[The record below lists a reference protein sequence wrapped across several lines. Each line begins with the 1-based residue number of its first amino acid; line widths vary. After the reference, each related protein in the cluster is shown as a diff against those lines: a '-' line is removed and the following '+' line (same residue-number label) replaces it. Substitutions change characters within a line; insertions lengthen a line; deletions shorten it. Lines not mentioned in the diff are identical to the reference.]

1 MSFGDLAMDSSSIR
15 ASAAYPPDSYFHDR
29 YTPSASPFHRSDFYS
44 TPRSSLSDA
53 SPSSYRPPR
62 GPSSFPAVPYSR
74 FSPHERS
81 FEADPSPSPMLRK
94 GLRPASER
102 SERSERSE
110 ISDKPDK
117 PEGPDMQE
125 RSERS
130 ERVLRLGRSG
140 RSDRPERS
148 LRPGRP
154 DRPER
159 LDRPEKSEKPDK
171 PDRPERSER
180 SERSE
185 RAERPKR
192 ADPAT
197 RPLRSDR
204 PDRPGSERPHSRKHR
219 RASKEDGAA
228 EREAEP
234 PSLASL
240 RREIEANRG
249 ELLAMAL
256 QQNGCR

>member
-1 MSFGDLAMDSSSIR
+1 MDSSSTR

-53 SPSSYRPPR
+53 SPSSYRPSR
-62 GPSSFPAVPYSR
+62 GPSSFSAVPYSR

-81 FEADPSPSPMLRK
+81 FEADQSPSPMLRK

-102 SERSERSE
+102 SERSEKSE
-110 ISDKPDK
+110 KPEK
-117 PEGPDMQE
+117 PEGPDVPERNLRPGRSGRSE

-130 ERVLRLGRSG
+130 ER
-140 RSDRPERS
+140 S
-148 LRPGRP
+148 LRPGRS
-154 DRPER
+154 DRSDRSDR

-171 PDRPERSER
+171 PDRPDRS
-180 SERSE
+180 
-185 RAERPKR
+185 ERPKR
-192 ADPAT
+192 PDPAM
-197 RPLRSDR
+197 RPLRADRSERPDRPDR

-219 RASKEDGAA
+219 RASKEDGGA